1 MLAKRKGPVHLARL
15 KRDACGPCIPPLQSV
30 RGWATLPLTL
40 QVKEGLGAVPM
51 SIVAGILELLVILL
65 LVRLLVRPAEAF
77 FHPVYRLLYKI
88 TDPILLP
95 SRYLTRTQV
104 QGVLATVL
112 ALTVLKGVIYSASG
126 QMNLSRGIGQSS
138 LELLHLLFQ
147 AYMVLWVVAVLGSQ
161 AYGSPLGQVVARA
174 FLPLDSMLGYLGF
187 PRRKILMGSFLLLW
201 VLLVILSSGFRALFI
216 VQDFPPR
223 ELFLAGFFEGL
234 LLFVG
239 LFPFPGFF
247 SLVLV
252 AGALLSWVN
261 PDPRNPIV
269 NAIYGI
275 SEPLLAPFRRFIPNL
290 GGIDFSPLAA
300 LLAFQILG
308 GAAQQ
313 LVLQLFRSMA

>member
-1 MLAKRKGPVHLARL
+1 
-15 KRDACGPCIPPLQSV
+15 
-30 RGWATLPLTL
+30 
-40 QVKEGLGAVPM
+40 M
-51 SIVAGILELLVILL
+51 SIVAGILELLVMLL

-77 FHPVYRLLYKI
+77 FHPMYRLLYKI

-95 SRYLTRTQV
+95 SRYLTRTQS
-104 QGVLATVL
+104 QGVLVTVL
-112 ALTVLKGVIYSASG
+112 ALTLLKGLIYSASG
-126 QMNLSRGIGQSS
+126 QMSFSRGIAQSS
-138 LELLHLLFQ
+138 LELVHLLFQ
-147 AYMVLWVVAVLGSQ
+147 AYMVLWVVAVLGGQ
-161 AYGSPLGQVVARA
+161 TYGSPLGQVVARA
-174 FLPLDSMLGYLGF
+174 FIPLDSLLGYLGF
-187 PRRKILMGSFLLLW
+187 PRRRILMGSFLLLW
-201 VLLVILSSGFRALFI
+201 FLFVIFATGLRSVFVL
-216 VQDFPPR
+216 QDFPPA

-234 LLFVG
+234 LLLIG

-269 NAIYGI
+269 HAIYGI

-308 GAAQQ
+308 GAAQH
-313 LVLQLFRSMA
+313 LVLQLFRSMG

>member
-1 MLAKRKGPVHLARL
+1 M
-15 KRDACGPCIPPLQSV
+15 SV
-30 RGWATLPLTL
+30 
-40 QVKEGLGAVPM
+40 
-51 SIVAGILELLVILL
+51 IAGVLELLVMLL
-65 LVRLLVRPAEAF
+65 LVRLMVRPAEAF
-77 FHPVYRLLYKI
+77 FHPMYRLLYKI

-95 SRYLTRTQV
+95 SRYLTKTQA
-104 QGVLATVL
+104 QGVLVTVL
-112 ALTVLKGVIYSASG
+112 ALTVLKGALYSASG
-126 QMNLSRGIGQSS
+126 QMGLARGVGESS

-147 AYMVLWVVAVLGSQ
+147 AYMVLWIVAVLGSQ
-161 AYGSPLGQVVARA
+161 AYGNPLGQMVARA
-174 FLPLDSMLGYLGF
+174 FLPLDSLLGYVGF
-187 PRRKILMGSFLLLW
+187 PRRRILMGSLLLLW
-201 VLLVILSSGFRALFI
+201 VLFVLFAALLRGFFMLK
-216 VQDFPPR
+216 DFPPP

-234 LLFVG
+234 LLFIG

-290 GGIDFSPLAA
+290 GGIDLSPLVA

-308 GAAQQ
+308 SAAQQ
-313 LVLQLFRSMA
+313 LVLQVFRSIS